1 AWIEILHNSSF
12 PWIALKLSREW
23 TPPMMMLDW
32 ASGRWVMGLFAE
44 SLLFVLGILLRCK
57 HYKRRCKIRAPCCNE
72 IFCCRHCH
80 NESTVPESLAKDRHE
95 ICRFDVQTVSSLIPC
110 LNCFLHEGFK
120 PVCARSPASQSLRHR
135 VELVRMSGDSG
146 LGLGGLMLEWG
157 SPGEEGVIQLGSA
170 VDSCKEVGSGR
181 GLYSGCCRLFV
192 PDDLTAFMTYHAA
205 APFAMSSCLS
215 PCLPPWQRVVRLQ
228 VGGADLTC
236 ARSVIEETAMPED
249 YRTRKVS
256 LVLISQVW
264 ILCNDCNDT
273 TEVLYHII
281 GQKCSHCQ
289 SYNTRM
295 ISPPTVPQ

>member
-1 AWIEILHNSSF
+1 AWIEILHSSSF

-44 SLLFVLGILLRCK
+44 SLVVF
-57 HYKRRCKIRAPCCNE
+57 
-72 IFCCRHCH
+72 
-80 NESTVPESLAKDRHE
+80 KDRHE
-95 ICRFDVQTVSSLIPC
+95 ICRFDVQTVSNLC
-110 LNCFLHEGFK
+110 D
-120 PVCARSPASQSLRHR
+120 LRHR
-135 VELVRMSGDSG
+135 AT
-146 LGLGGLMLEWG
+146 
-157 SPGEEGVIQLGSA
+157 GE
-170 VDSCKEVGSGR
+170 
-181 GLYSGCCRLFV
+181 
-192 PDDLTAFMTYHAA
+192 
-205 APFAMSSCLS
+205 SCL
-215 PCLPPWQRVVRLQ
+215 
-228 VGGADLTC
+228 
-236 ARSVIEETAMPED
+236 IEETAMPED

-256 LVLISQVW
+256 LILISQVW